1 MDKITVGSLL
11 DPRPHDAEFPN
22 LDAAMIDARKWAE
35 KDPHFAIAVWTGHT
49 LYRVLLRGFELIDIN
64 NDERW

>member
-22 LDAAMIDARKWAE
+22 LDAAMIDARIWAE
-35 KDPHFAIAVWTGHT
+35 KTADAAIILPFLVG
-49 LYRVLLRGFELIDIN
+49 IN
-64 NDERW
+64 HST